1 MKSLTS
7 LVRKGTW
14 EPCRKTY
21 GNMNIARR
29 KEWRRLKKINYYN
42 KEITGN
48 HSFIQVNKPQTR
60 G

>member
-7 LVRKGTW
+7 LVRKGAW

-42 KEITGN
+42 KEITGK
-48 HSFIQVNKPQTR
+48 HSFI
-60 G
+60 